1 MRKKSAR
8 YSRGALNNRTLCKQD
23 NVYSFIITIKL
34 FLDCR
39 EYDVPYHVRVSIDM
53 KMNVGQWYSVR
64 GRGQAPPEIRLR
76 EDIVDRPVRH
86 CMPLVWTLFA
96 GLLGQLIQ
104 LLSST

>member
-1 MRKKSAR
+1 M
-8 YSRGALNNRTLCKQD
+8 
-23 NVYSFIITIKL
+23 YSFIITIKL

-76 EDIVDRPVRH
+76 EDIVDRPVGH
-86 CMPLVWTLFA
+86 CTPAYMDHVYWPVESTSSYY
-96 GLLGQLIQ
+96 
-104 LLSST
+104 LLSGT